1 MTIHVNIGKAKA
13 NLSKLISASL
23 RGEEVVIDNDGKPQ
37 VRLIPVVEA
46 QADDREARRRKI
58 DEILARADALP
69 RLDKDFDLEWDENGL
84 PICQSRSEE
93 HPSELQS
100 LMRISYVVFCLKK
113 TIHTHTYT

>member
-37 VRLIPVVEA
+37 VRLIPVAEA
-46 QADDREARRRKI
+46 KAVDREARRKKI

-69 RLDKDFDLEWDENGL
+69 VLNDVSDLEWDENGL
-84 PICQSRSEE
+84 PI
-93 HPSELQS
+93 
-100 LMRISYVVFCLKK
+100 
-113 TIHTHTYT
+113 